1 MSSLARR
8 LLFAAGW
15 QLAGN
20 ASRMALGLVA
30 SVLFVRWLG
39 ADQYGQAAWFLSL
52 TLYINIIVS
61 AGLGTPLTRRLAIC
75 RARGDRAGMLG
86 LLRRL
91 LALRALSLVPAAL
104 MLLAAAI
111 WLPATTGPR
120 VLVWYVLAILAVS
133 FVNASMVRS
142 LQVCF
147 RQDVMAL
154 LTSGEVVV
162 KLGLVWWWSHGTAT
176 AATLLG
182 AGAVAEGLSTLVAAW
197 FLSRSLPKR
206 APGVPAPAV
215 ADEDAPGLMA
225 LLREGRPTWL
235 LSLAE
240 RILGREIDVLIIGLL
255 ASPAQVTVYTLGYT
269 VANLGISLTT
279 SAAESTTNLTAF
291 TEAGT
296 AGKGTPRRLLR
307 AMTEFWLLLV
317 VPAAVGGAVVGPR
330 VLKSFYGS
338 AAEGAGVVCAVL
350 FAALALMALAAI
362 GRDALLGAG
371 RDRRAVIVFGAGGLV
386 NLALSLLLTRPLGAL
401 GPALGTLAG
410 AIVTTALIFRREVTP
425 AALWRGRRPLL
436 VCAAALCG
444 LAGAAKLTAELGP
457 GTLTLLATIAA
468 GALAYVLV
476 LAILKPRTSLR
487 PVACAWR
494 GPVAMLRVIL

>member
-52 TLYINIIVS
+52 TLYINILVS

-75 RARGDRAGMLG
+75 RTRGDRAGMLH

-104 MLLAAAI
+104 MLLAAAA
-111 WLPATTGPR
+111 WLPASTGPR
-120 VLVWYVLAILAVS
+120 VLMWYVLALLAVS

-142 LQVCF
+142 LQGCF
-147 RQDVMAL
+147 RQDVLAL
-154 LTSGEVVV
+154 LTTAEVVV
-162 KLGLVWWWSHGTAT
+162 KLGLVWWWGQGTAT

-182 AGAVAEGLSTLVAAW
+182 AGAVAEGISTIVAAW
-197 FLSRSLPKR
+197 FLARSLPKGAT
-206 APGVPAPAV
+206 APGAETR
-215 ADEDAPGLMA
+215 EDAPGLRT

-296 AGKGTPRRLLR
+296 AGAGTPRRLLR

-330 VLKSFYGS
+330 VLHTFYGS
-338 AAEGAGVVCAVL
+338 AAEGAGLVCAIL

-371 RDRRAVIVFGAGGLV
+371 RDRRAVMVFGAGGAV

-410 AIVTTALIFRREVTP
+410 AIVTTALIFGREISP
-425 AALWRGRRPLL
+425 AALWRWRRPLL
-436 VCAAALCG
+436 VSAAALGG
-444 LAGAAKLTAELGP
+444 LVVAAKLTAELGP
-457 GTLTLLATIAA
+457 GTMALLATVAA
-468 GALAYVLV
+468 GAGAYVLL
-476 LAILKPRTSLR
+476 LALLKPRTSLR

-494 GPVAMLRVIL
+494 GPAAMLRVIL

>member
-8 LLFAAGW
+8 LMFAAGW

-20 ASRMALGLVA
+20 ASRMALGLAA

-52 TLYINIIVS
+52 TLYINILVS
-61 AGLGTPLTRRLAIC
+61 AGLGTPLTRRLAVC
-75 RARGDRAGMLG
+75 RTRGDRQGMLH

-104 MLLAAAI
+104 MLLAAAA
-111 WLPATTGPR
+111 WLPASTGPR
-120 VLVWYVLAILAVS
+120 VLMWYVLALLAVS

-147 RQDVMAL
+147 RQDVLAL
-154 LTSGEVVV
+154 LTSAEVVV
-162 KLGLVWWWSHGTAT
+162 KLGLVWWWGRGAAS

-182 AGAVAEGLSTLVAAW
+182 AGAVAEGVSTIVAAW
-197 FLSRSLPKR
+197 FLARSLPKGT
-206 APGVPAPAV
+206 APVAAPEPG
-215 ADEDAPGLMA
+215 DEAPGLRT

-296 AGKGTPRRLLR
+296 AGGGTPRRLLR

-330 VLKSFYGS
+330 VLKTFYGQ
-338 AAEGAGVVCAVL
+338 AADGAGLVCAIL

-371 RDRRAVIVFGAGGLV
+371 RDRRAVAVFGAGGVV

-410 AIVTTALIFRREVTP
+410 AIVTTTLIFGHEITP
-425 AALWRGRRPLL
+425 SALWRWRRPLL
-436 VCAAALCG
+436 VSAAALGG
-444 LAGAAKLTAELGP
+444 LAGAARLAAELGP
-457 GTLTLLATIAA
+457 GTLALLATVAA
-468 GALAYVLV
+468 GAGAYVLV
-476 LAILKPRTSLR
+476 LALLKPRTSLR

-494 GPVAMLRVIL
+494 GPASMLRVIL